1 MQYKYQYADSKRFNR
16 TLPTYRHLAIAHG
29 IGLPPAFLLAF
40 KAVRRTDC
48 KIMDRE
54 WLTESPDDTFALGVA
69 LGRKAA
75 AGDVFALI
83 GGLGTGKT
91 LLTKGIARGLE
102 VPDEITSPSF
112 TLMEIY
118 EGGRLTL
125 YHFDLYRLDGPLD
138 LENLFF
144 DEYWEDGGVSV
155 IEWADRAG
163 NRLPRRHTRVTLTR
177 IDPNS
182 RRITLEHFGH

>member
-1 MQYKYQYADSKRFNR
+1 MA
-16 TLPTYRHLAIAHG
+16 
-29 IGLPPAFLLAF
+29 
-40 KAVRRTDC
+40 
-48 KIMDRE
+48 RE
-54 WLTESPDDTFALGVA
+54 LITESPDDTFALGVT

-75 AGDVFALI
+75 PGDVFALI

-125 YHFDLYRLDGPLD
+125 YHFDLYRLNGPYELD
-138 LENLFF
+138 NLFF
-144 DEYWEDGGVSV
+144 EEYWEDDGVSV

-163 NRLPRRHTRVTLTR
+163 NRLPKRHTRVTLTR
-177 IDPNS
+177 LDPNR
-182 RRITLEHFGH
+182 RRIAIEHIGH